1 MIILFGTRY
10 LTWGDERTPTVW
22 HCPNCEHDDRF
33 IRKRGRRALTLFF
46 LLPVIPLG
54 RVERF
59 TECPRCGA
67 RYIEPDAA

>member
-22 HCPNCEHDDRF
+22 HCLNCEHDDRF
-33 IRKRGRRALTLFF
+33 IRKRGVRALTLFF
-46 LLPVIPLG
+46 LLPVFPLG

-59 TECPRCGA
+59 TQCPHCGA
-67 RYIEPDAA
+67 RYIDPDAA